1 MTTKPTAKA
10 ELPQGF
16 IRLPDTP
23 EEPEDMNNYKYFN
36 RLGHALHLVR
46 HLGNE
51 ATTLV
56 GSEAYISSE
65 PTSSR
70 LGLVEPDLFIAFN
83 VDPDKYDARNGYVI
97 SEQGKPP
104 DFVLE
109 IGSESTGRRDST
121 VKRDAYAKL
130 GVLEYWRFDHSGGRF
145 HGAPLLGERLVEG
158 RYESIPIDRI
168 DADTLQGYSTVLNLY
183 LRWEQGQLGWYDPET
198 GGHILTYDDQRNRA
212 EVEREA
218 RMTAEARIRELEAEL
233 ERRPQS

>member
-1 MTTKPTAKA
+1 MSTRPTAKA
-10 ELPQGF
+10 KLPESF

-121 VKRDAYAKL
+121 VKRDAYARL

-158 RYESIPIDRI
+158 RYEPIPI
-168 DADTLQGYSTVLNLY
+168 
-183 LRWEQGQLGWYDPET
+183 E
-198 GGHILTYDDQRNRA
+198 
-212 EVEREA
+212 
-218 RMTAEARIRELEAEL
+218 RIRCRHLARVQRRSQPLPALGTGRTGMVRPRDREPHPDL
-233 ERRPQS
+233 RRPAGAC